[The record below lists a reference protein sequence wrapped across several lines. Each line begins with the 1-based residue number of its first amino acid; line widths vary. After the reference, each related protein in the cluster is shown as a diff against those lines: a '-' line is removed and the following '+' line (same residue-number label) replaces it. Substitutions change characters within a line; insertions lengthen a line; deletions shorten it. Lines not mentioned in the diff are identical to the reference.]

1 MFVNGVVNGDIYKT
15 ERVRCLLYAPTFYAI
30 CSKIF
35 VAIDGTWS
43 TVSTCFGFTL
53 CT

>member
-35 VAIDGTWS
+35 CGYCGHLVYR
-43 TVSTCFGFTL
+43 
-53 CT
+53 